1 MGTIAARRYSSCM
14 HGPAAS
20 VISSIGT
27 PASRPERLI
36 AQLVPAADVCR
47 RQLRQLPARSGRAV
61 AGRGRAVLPCS
72 SATSAVA
79 RRAGKK
85 KLFGKREVL
94 PGVGLYL
101 DGGFGVGKTHLLA
114 SSLLRDLAAGP
125 SAPTAFA
132 TFGELTQLAGVFGFV
147 ECIDLLADYVVVC
160 IDEFE
165 LDDPG
170 NTTLISRLLSQLV
183 ERGVSVAATSN
194 TLPEQLGEG
203 RFAAQD
209 FLREI
214 NTLAA
219 IFTTVRIDGP
229 GLPASRSAAGAG
241 TADRC
246 RTSTSACRRV
256 AGATL
261 DDFDALCAHL
271 ATMHPSRY
279 LTLIEGVSAVFIT
292 GVHPIDDQ
300 NVALRLVSLTD
311 RLYDAGIP
319 VVASGAKLDTIFSDE
334 MLAGGFRK
342 KYLRATSRLLALTT
356 AGQTRA
362 HHHVVV
368 LDAGAEPK
376 RLGAVDGRSRAWCR
390 SVARVGCADSP
401 RATRTSR
408 RVRRRR
414 SSASV
419 IRRRRDT
426 SAVAVGQHVE
436 LRHLHG
442 GRAWRP
448 PAARRRRQVHRE
460 SAWRSRSFGRR
471 RGRRAARGRDRPDS
485 RRSAFRD
492 RFSSMNAAMFS
503 WRRRRRARQ
512 RKGRGGDVGEF
523 G

>member
-1 MGTIAARRYSSCM
+1 M
-14 HGPAAS
+14 HG
-20 VISSIGT
+20 SSGVAHLVDRHPT
-27 PASRPERLI
+27 VTPERLI
-36 AQLVPAADVCR
+36 AQLVPPPTFADVSFATYKPDPAEPSQAAAVQAS
-47 RQLRQLPARSGRAV
+47 RQFCEQ
-61 AGRGRAVLPCS
+61 
-72 SATSAVA
+72 ATA

-114 SSLLRDLAAGP
+114 SSYYAVSG
-125 SAPTAFA
+125 APQFKRAFA

-147 ECIDLLADYVVVC
+147 ECIELLADYVMVC

-214 NTLAA
+214 HTLAS
-219 IFTTVRIDGP
+219 IFTTVRIEGP
-229 GLPASRSAAGAG
+229 DYRHRDLPPAPEPRSDEEVIARAAGAP
-241 TADRC
+241 
-246 RTSTSACRRV
+246 
-256 AGATL
+256 GATV

-279 LTLIEGVSAVFIT
+279 LTLIEGVTAVFIT

-342 KYLRATSRLLALTT
+342 KYLRATSRLLALT
-356 AGQTRA
+356 
-362 HHHVVV
+362 
-368 LDAGAEPK
+368 
-376 RLGAVDGRSRAWCR
+376 
-390 SVARVGCADSP
+390 
-401 RATRTSR
+401 RT
-408 RVRRRR
+408 
-414 SSASV
+414 
-419 IRRRRDT
+419 
-426 SAVAVGQHVE
+426 
-436 LRHLHG
+436 L
-442 GRAWRP
+442 
-448 PAARRRRQVHRE
+448 
-460 SAWRSRSFGRR
+460 
-471 RGRRAARGRDRPDS
+471 
-485 RRSAFRD
+485 
-492 RFSSMNAAMFS
+492 
-503 WRRRRRARQ
+503 
-512 RKGRGGDVGEF
+512 
-523 G
+523 